1 MLVVCFVGQRYV
13 LWRQDGRGAV
23 SDRVREIPSQHAIH
37 QPTRSQP
44 GNSRSVLGRSSGHA
58 FRHHSHHIGRVAPP
72 VYPKY
77 NRQTTVVRR
86 TQM

>member
-13 LWRQDGRGAV
+13 LWRQNGRGAV

-44 GNSRSVLGRSSGHA
+44 GNPRPVLG
-58 FRHHSHHIGRVAPP
+58 
-72 VYPKY
+72 
-77 NRQTTVVRR
+77 
-86 TQM
+86 